1 MQQKVSSLSQEACKH
16 FRVFIIKRFLYLQTF
31 PGPGSDPALPWGCSL
46 IGGEADRAN
55 VENFD
60 RGTHGEGWEARIRW
74 EEESFLVPSS
84 WYTFFFFLVAAQQSM
99 QDLSSQTRAQTHAPC
114 RGSMEP

>member
-1 MQQKVSSLSQEACKH
+1 MQQKVSFLSQEACKH

-55 VENFD
+55 VETFD
-60 RGTHGEGWEARIRW
+60 RGKHGEGWEARIRW

-84 WYTFFFFLVAAQQSM
+84 WYTFFFGGRTAE
-99 QDLSSQTRAQTHAPC
+99 HA
-114 RGSMEP
+114 GS